1 MNTMERMT
9 RRIAMI
15 AATCLLAACSGTS
28 TVTASAD
35 TDKQFSNFLV
45 IGISGNYDNRAHLE
59 RQIVSQ
65 LRSEGA
71 TASAYYSVVRGD
83 TPITRESVLAVIEE
97 NGFDSVL
104 AIHRIDSDVA
114 MKVTK
119 SREETDATPMGER
132 FVNLFRRDYTTYTN
146 PGSVNLL
153 AQAMLAVELYDV
165 TSEDLVLSFEHET
178 RQDEDIGLLI
188 DETAAAVVRRLN
200 REKLIGSQ

>member
-1 MNTMERMT
+1 MDRMT
-9 RRIAMI
+9 RWIAVII
-15 AATCLLAACSGTS
+15 ASCFLVACGGTS

-35 TDKQFSNFLV
+35 TDTRFSNFLV

-59 RQIVSQ
+59 RRIVSQ

-71 TASAYYSVVRGD
+71 SASAYYSVVRGD
-83 TPITRESVLAVIEE
+83 APITRDEVLAVIEE

-104 AIHRIDSDVA
+104 AIRRIDSDVA

-132 FVNLFRRDYTTYTN
+132 FVNLFRRDYTTYTT

-153 AQAMLAVELYDV
+153 AQAVLTIELYDV
-165 TSEDLVLSFEHET
+165 SSEAIVFSFDHET

-188 DETAAAVVRRLN
+188 DQTAAAVVRRLD